1 LYFQVFHNFHIFTL
15 NRYSQL
21 FQITVFA
28 DTLGDFATPQVGIKG
43 KFACNNLLL
52 YRKQACW
59 KIHKTTRTDSKRD
72 YSQSKLITKSADSK
86 ENVIKTST
94 SHKTE
99 SQDSR
104 KTQAK
109 SHDD

>member
-1 LYFQVFHNFHIFTL
+1 MCLHGFVSVT
-15 NRYSQL
+15 
-21 FQITVFA
+21 
-28 DTLGDFATPQVGIKG
+28 G

-52 YRKQACW
+52 YKKQACW
-59 KIHKTTRTDSKRD
+59 KIRKPETTRTDSKRD
-72 YSQSKLITKSADSK
+72 HSQSKLITKSADSK
-86 ENVIKTST
+86 GNVIKTSA

-99 SQDSR
+99 SQDSH

>member
-1 LYFQVFHNFHIFTL
+1 MLIFIFYRVQLLDVDGHLTHLYTNVT
-15 NRYSQL
+15 
-21 FQITVFA
+21 
-28 DTLGDFATPQVGIKG
+28 G
-43 KFACNNLLL
+43 KFACSNLLL

-59 KIHKTTRTDSKRD
+59 KIRKPETSRTDSKRD

-86 ENVIKTST
+86 ENVIKTSV

-99 SQDSR
+99 SQDSH